1 MLHIHNGDSAAE
13 TAKKADIPGRH
24 LAWREALVCGPA
36 PGQLSEAEFL
46 EVRTRHLAEAY
57 RVPAEKCAAE
67 LRQMH
72 DALTAFADH
81 EEVILWFEHD
91 LFCQVHLIYLLDW
104 FAARELGHTKLS
116 LICID
121 EFPGVQAFHG
131 LGELNEP
138 QLQSLWP
145 ERREVTAAQLELG
158 AKAWQAYSAPDA
170 LALIAFLKS
179 DISGLP
185 FLQTALLK
193 HLQRFPS
200 IRNGLGRVENVGLEL
215 LAAGVRDF
223 RSLFPAFMRR
233 EPAYGFGD
241 AQLYLALRRMA
252 NEAVAFVTQR
262 NGGDSG
268 PDATRVFLS
277 SFEITEHGQS
287 AVKGEEDFVRANGID
302 LWLGGIHL
310 QGRESAW
317 RWDEEAEELL
327 VSL

>member
-1 MLHIHNGDSAAE
+1 MLHIHNGDSTAE
-13 TAKKADIPGRH
+13 TAKKAGIPGQH
-24 LAWREALVCGPA
+24 LAWREALICGPV
-36 PGQLSEAEFL
+36 PGRLSEKEFL
-46 EVRTRHLAEAY
+46 EVRSRHLTEAY

-72 DALTAFADH
+72 DTLAAFADH

-91 LFCQVHLIYLLDW
+91 LFCQVHLIYLLNW
-104 FAARELGHTKLS
+104 FAARELGRTKLS

-121 EFPGVQAFHG
+121 EFPGVKTFHG
-131 LGELNEP
+131 LGQLNEA
-138 QLQSLWP
+138 QLQSLWS
-145 ERREVTAAQLELG
+145 ERREVAAAQLELG
-158 AKAWQAYSAPDA
+158 AKTWHAYSAPDA
-170 LALIAFLKS
+170 VALVALVES
-179 DISGLP
+179 DTSALP
-185 FLQTALLK
+185 FLQTALTK

-215 LAAGVRDF
+215 LASGRRDF
-223 RSLFPAFMRR
+223 KSLFPAFMRR

-241 AQLYLALRRMA
+241 AQLYLTLRRLT
-252 NEAVAFVTQR
+252 NEPSPLVMQR

-268 PDATRVFLS
+268 PEVARMFLS
-277 SFEITEHGQS
+277 SFEVTERGQS
-287 AVKGEEDFVRANGID
+287 ALKGEEDFVRVNGID

-310 QGRESAW
+310 QGMESAW